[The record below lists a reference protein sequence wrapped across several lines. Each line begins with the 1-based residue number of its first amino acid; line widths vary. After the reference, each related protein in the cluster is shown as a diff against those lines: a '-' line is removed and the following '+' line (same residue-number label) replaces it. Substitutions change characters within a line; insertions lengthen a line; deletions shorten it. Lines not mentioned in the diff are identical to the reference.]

1 LPAPQTIALLGAP
14 GTGTAEL
21 AEALNLRLADAALT
35 AQAIALA
42 DAPHLPDAMRHTLHG
57 AAITLL
63 MGLDAPCPAPE
74 QARREA
80 FDARLR
86 ALLTDAAVRYQVVYG
101 QGAQRIDNALHAI
114 EAVATKA
121 RSKSAR
127 NQLDDKPMRL
137 RAWDCEKCSDPDC
150 EHRLFSTLA
159 GRGTAQRVAGLTG
172 FRETPE
178 AG

>member
-1 LPAPQTIALLGAP
+1 MPVPQTIALLGAP
-14 GTGTAEL
+14 GTGAAEL
-21 AEALNLRLADAALT
+21 AETLKLRLADSALT
-35 AQAIALA
+35 VRAIALA
-42 DAPHLPDAMRHTLHG
+42 DAPYLPDAMHRTLHS

-86 ALLTDAAVRYQVVYG
+86 LLLADAAVRYQVVYG
-101 QGAQRIDNALHAI
+101 RGSRRIDNALNAI
-114 EAVATKA
+114 ESVATKV
-121 RSKSAR
+121 RSTSAR

-150 EHRLFSTLA
+150 EHRLFSALA
-159 GRGTAQRVAGLTG
+159 GRDTAQRVAGLTG